1 MSKTWLKTNL
11 TTITTDNAGK
21 EQKRTFNNINSNVT
35 EEKINNF
42 GKIIA
47 ELTGKTTTDINLTV
61 VSAINE

>member
-1 MSKTWLKTNL
+1 MSKTWLKSNL

-42 GKIIA
+42 GKVIA

>member
-1 MSKTWLKTNL
+1 MSKTWLKSNL
-11 TTITTDNAGK
+11 TTITTNNAGK

-42 GKIIA
+42 GKVIA

>member
-1 MSKTWLKTNL
+1 MSKTWLKSNL

>member
-1 MSKTWLKTNL
+1 MSKTWLKSNL

-21 EQKRTFNNINSNVT
+21 EQKRTFNNINNNVT

-42 GKIIA
+42 CKIIA

>member
-1 MSKTWLKTNL
+1 MSKTWLKSNL
-11 TTITTDNAGK
+11 TTITTNNAGK